1 MSTTLDQ
8 LYILHVDG
16 GSQVGPINPDE
27 VTLHKGLHN
36 DPSEGHCLLEVVS
49 MFAGEPFSDSP
60 DCVCPVLAEFGRSWN
75 DGLTDNAARE
85 QLRQYIPR
93 LVGTKSTEEVESR
106 RSMMSADWL
115 IRVYTPTWLDRN
127 PDLAT
132 HAAALRAHP
141 EIIDADGLISVQP
154 VVVAASTDAFAASAA
169 AGGAASDAAMVAE
182 GVAAGGAARAATW
195 ASLRP
200 TTWASSR
207 PTIGASSRSIIWT
220 VTGVATWAA
229 ISSAKGSATEA
240 AARAALAPTVTELQT
255 DAHRLFD
262 KMIRVTE

>member
-1 MSTTLDQ
+1 MSKNLEEKWADEYSRFQ
-8 LYILHVDG
+8 YGPVD
-16 GSQVGPINPDE
+16 PDE
-27 VTLHKGLHN
+27 VTLHKGLHD

-169 AGGAASDAAMVAE
+169 AGRAASDAAMVAE

-195 ASLRP
+195 ASSRS
-200 TTWASSR
+200 TIWASSR
-207 PTIGASSRSIIWT
+207 STIWT
-220 VTGVATWAA
+220 VTWVATWAA

-255 DAHRLFD
+255 SAHALFGR
-262 KMIRVTE
+262 MIRVTEQSPC

>member
-1 MSTTLDQ
+1 MNDLEEKWADEYSRLQ
-8 LYILHVDG
+8 YGPVD
-16 GSQVGPINPDE
+16 PDE
-27 VTLHKGLHN
+27 VTLHKGLHD

-141 EIIDADGLISVQP
+141 EIIDAAGLISVQP
-154 VVVAASTDAFAASAA
+154 VVVAASTDAFAAGAA
-169 AGGAASDAAMVAE
+169 AGGAASDAA
-182 GVAAGGAARAATW
+182 
-195 ASLRP
+195 S
-200 TTWASSR
+200 WASSR
-207 PTIGASSRSIIWT
+207 STIWT
-220 VTGVATWAA
+220 VTWVATWAA
-229 ISSAKGSATEA
+229 ISSAKGSAKGSATEA
-240 AARAALAPTVTELQT
+240 AARAALAPTVTELQAS
-255 DAHRLFD
+255 AHALFD
-262 KMIRVTE
+262 RMIRVTE